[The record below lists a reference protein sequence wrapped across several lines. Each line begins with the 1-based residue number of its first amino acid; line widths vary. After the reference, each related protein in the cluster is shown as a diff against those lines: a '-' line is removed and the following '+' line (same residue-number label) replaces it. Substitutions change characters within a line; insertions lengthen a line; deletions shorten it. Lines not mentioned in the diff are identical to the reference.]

1 MNEALIITLYPTYAM
16 DVLNR
21 NKLLELRKGLPRKIF
36 DKNGKLIKGMWCY
49 IVVKKGK
56 EKLYYS
62 EGGYADNIG
71 SIEGGYYLFES
82 WMDEE
87 YNEDKLV
94 NGNVVARFWFDE
106 YDKYVDATNCYMTS
120 CGMQCD
126 NEYMYQLCE
135 LQDELKNTCL
145 TCDEIEAYGK
155 GKDLYAWHIKNLE
168 IFDYPM
174 ELSDFYTWNKGDK
187 WTPDMN
193 WLILKRAPQ
202 SWQYVYVKERLD
214 DTI

>member
-1 MNEALIITLYPTYAM
+1 MNKAILLSVRPEHAVNI
-16 DVLNR
+16 LNGA
-21 NKLLELRKGLPRKIF
+21 KTLELRKRVPKGFVGWVNLYCTKGKPRLSVVQ
-36 DKNGKLIKGMWCY
+36 DDENGKTY
-49 IVVKKGK
+49 
-56 EKLYYS
+56 
-62 EGGYADNIG
+62 
-71 SIEGGYYLFES
+71 YYLNSNWGRE
-82 WMDEE
+82 
-87 YNEDKLV
+87 L
-94 NGNVVARFWFDE
+94 NGDVVARFWFDE

-135 LQDELKNTCL
+135 LQDKLKNTCL

-174 ELSDFYTWNKGDK
+174 ELSEFYTWNKGDK

-193 WLILKRAPQ
+193 WLTLTRAPQ
-202 SWQYVYVKERLD
+202 SWQYVYVKE
-214 DTI
+214 